1 MPSFLS
7 NPSHHRT
14 TIDCADPPVFVAA
27 GKGNLDILQI
37 LLADRRTRLDFTVL
51 FVYALSIASSL
62 FLYYRSRISVAA
74 GNFRRQPK
82 CEICSVGT
90 PCLMSNAGQTRRY
103 LTFPTT
109 VLTATTSCKEIIG
122 NERNFTRRS
131 KHKIIYSRNFLSSD
145 TTRKT
150 NSCSDEKQ
158 HFSWVTLWHRNVLKL
173 FCYLKLS

>member
-1 MPSFLS
+1 MLSFLS

-51 FVYALSIASSL
+51 FVYALSIASFL

-109 VLTATTSCKEIIG
+109 VLTATTSCTKSLKQE
-122 NERNFTRRS
+122 TRVLI
-131 KHKIIYSRNFLSSD
+131 HKIKWPSLTIASSTSSTTTTLPTPRLLSD
-145 TTRKT
+145 CWMRRWNPRWRPPYT
-150 NSCSDEKQ
+150 
-158 HFSWVTLWHRNVLKL
+158 
-173 FCYLKLS
+173 